1 MKVNEIRDLA
11 PEELLTRISDTR
23 KELVDLR
30 FQLAARKLE
39 STSKLREARKMLSRL
54 LTIQTQKGGNDD
66 IHKADISSTPKKK
79 AAPKKAAE
87 KAPKAAAAKKPAAKK
102 EKATAEA

>member
-66 IHKADISSTPKKK
+66 IHKADSNPKKK
-79 AAPKKAAE
+79 AAPKAA

-102 EKATAEA
+102 EKEPAKAEA